1 MREAHVPAQQPQAEE
16 DPRLPQPDEQSRR
29 SRRAQIAARP
39 RPQASVD
46 LIWRV
51 RDRAMF
57 AALSRARRVRRS
69 PITLRYLPVGE
80 ADPPRVAYAIGRAT
94 GTAVVRN
101 RVRRRLQAVVSQL
114 GDELGPGVY
123 LFGAEPA
130 AMSTPFPELTA
141 AVTEAVREAR
151 GAR

>member
-16 DPRLPQPDEQSRR
+16 DPRVPQSDEFSRR
-29 SRRAQIAARP
+29 SGRPPVATRP

-69 PITLRYLPVGE
+69 PVTLRYLPDGE
-80 ADPPRVAYAIGRAT
+80 GDPPRVAYAIGRAA
-94 GTAVVRN
+94 GPAVVRN
-101 RVRRRLQAVVSQL
+101 RLRRRLRAAVREL
-114 GDELGPGVY
+114 GAELGPGSY
-123 LFGAEPA
+123 LFGAESGALNMPFA
-130 AMSTPFPELTA
+130 ALTS
-141 AVTEAVREAR
+141 AVAEAVREAR
-151 GAR
+151 SPR